1 MTEKTELALFLLEV
15 VSEFDC
21 QAVDMWDTTLTVQDR
36 LGALRSAI
44 LWAKL
49 CKFSTLRETER
60 GQLVCDSYK
69 TFKSKKMEIDI
80 FVLMVRNIHFLE
92 QL

>member
-44 LWAKL
+44 
-49 CKFSTLRETER
+49 
-60 GQLVCDSYK
+60 
-69 TFKSKKMEIDI
+69 
-80 FVLMVRNIHFLE
+80 
-92 QL
+92 

>member
-21 QAVDMWDTTLTVQDR
+21 QAADMWDTTLTVQDR

-44 LWAKL
+44 
-49 CKFSTLRETER
+49 
-60 GQLVCDSYK
+60 
-69 TFKSKKMEIDI
+69 
-80 FVLMVRNIHFLE
+80 
-92 QL
+92 